1 MRNRASIL
9 IGLLWCVAL
18 LSLVVV
24 GVLYTARMDLM
35 VGKNYADKIQARY
48 LALAG
53 VEKAKALLYK
63 NAQDRSHSRKNHSGE
78 FYDSAADFKE
88 VAFGRG
94 TYSIMHRGRTD
105 EGGGVIYGVSD
116 EESRMNLNTVDSDT
130 LQKIKGLTSDN
141 AAAILGWRGQGSSDQ
156 EKDYYMSL
164 RPPYMPR
171 LGAFQTIRELLMVR
185 TISPDQV
192 YGRDNHQNGLL
203 VADDSEDGPPKY
215 PDSVATEDLGWAG
228 ILTVDSAVKNV
239 NAAGE
244 SRVDVQNADETTL
257 TTVHGITPQIA
268 HAIVTYRSKNRFSS
282 IADLLDVTPSNNQN
296 GGIPRGQ
303 GSSSG
308 GSSGDNSG
316 GSVVNVNLLADIAD
330 DITTSGDG
338 PQPGAININTASAEV
353 LECLPGVDENL
364 AQAIISYRRSSGFFD
379 NVAGLFKVDGMTRD
393 IFKQLAP
400 AVTTRSETYRILAEG
415 RVTSTGA
422 RQRIQEIVRINL
434 DGVKVLS
441 YREDDL

>member
-24 GVLYTARMDLM
+24 GVLYTAQMDLL

-63 NAQDRSHSRKNHSGE
+63 NAHDRSHARKNHSGE
-78 FYDSAADFKE
+78 CYDSAADFKE

-94 TYSIMHRGRTD
+94 TYSVLRRGRTD
-105 EGGGVIYGVSD
+105 EGAGVIYGVAD
-116 EESRMNLNTVDSDT
+116 EESRLNLNTADADA
-130 LQKIKGLTSDN
+130 LQKIKGLTSDH
-141 AAAILGWRGQGSSDQ
+141 AAAILGWRGQGSSPQ
-156 EKDYYMSL
+156 ENDYYLSL
-164 RPPYMPR
+164 RPPYKPR

-185 TISPDQV
+185 TVSADLV
-192 YGRDNHQNGLL
+192 YGRDRHQNGLL
-203 VADDSEDGPPKY
+203 VADDNEDGPPQY
-215 PDSVATEDLGWAG
+215 PPSVPTDDLGWAG

-244 SRVDVQNADETTL
+244 SRINVQTADETTL
-257 TTVHGITPQIA
+257 TTVPGVTQPIA
-268 HAIVTYRSKNRFSS
+268 HAIVTYRGKNRFQS
-282 IADLLDVTPSNNQN
+282 IADLLDVTPPNNQN
-296 GGIPRGQ
+296 GGFPGARGN
-303 GSSSG
+303 GSDGNSDDASG
-308 GSSGDNSG
+308 GQ
-316 GSVVNVNLLADIAD
+316 VVNVNLLTDLAD
-330 DITTSGDG
+330 DITTSGEG
-338 PQPGAININTASAEV
+338 PQPGAVNLNTAGAEV
-353 LECLPGVDENL
+353 LQCLPGVDANL
-364 AQAIISYRRSSGFFD
+364 AQAIISYRRSTGFFE
-379 NVAGLFKVDGMTRD
+379 NIAGLFKVDGMTRD

-400 AVTTRSETYRILAEG
+400 LVTTRSETYRILAEG